1 MGLLGLIPVKSDSK
15 LNDQYERSGTRSF
28 NAGFTPDCDEVLA
41 RENLGILI
49 NYPHPSDNGMV
60 VSEIAVTQGDVVS
73 RWTDPLNPTDVNT
86 GVECYYWDV
95 QITYGPWDP
104 LTHTATG
111 NPVDQPVDVSFQWQV
126 FEQAA
131 DVAMVPGSDIPG
143 PPTFVP
149 VVNSANDPFDPPV
162 TREQLKG
169 IMRVSWNSLTFDPGT
184 FFVYGNMIN
193 NDTWNGFPP
202 FSVKFC
208 PPNMPQRLYS
218 QFLGQNYYRLEGEFS
233 FNPNDKGWNAFPID
247 RGYRA
252 LNGSGV
258 PFKIVDVNGQPISQ
272 PALLNGS
279 GAVLTTLSSYVQ
291 MEFQVYT
298 STVFATAF
306 PNLKSLFS

>member
-15 LNDQYERSGTRSF
+15 ENDQFERSGTRSYT
-28 NAGFTPDCDEVLA
+28 AGFTADCDENYA
-41 RENLGILI
+41 RANLGASFVI
-49 NYPHPSDNGMV
+49 NYPHPSDSGQV
-60 VSEIAVTQGDVVS
+60 VAEIAVSQGGEVS
-73 RWTDPLNPTDVNT
+73 IWTNPLNATDTNNGT
-86 GVECYYWDV
+86 ACYYWDV

-131 DVAMVPGSDIPG
+131 DVAMVPGSS

-149 VVNSANDPFDPPV
+149 VLNSANDPFDPPV

-169 IMRVSWNSLTFDPGT
+169 IMRVAWNSLTFSPAT
-184 FFVYGNMIN
+184 FFAYGNMIN
-193 NDTWNGFPP
+193 SDTWNGFNP
-202 FSVKFC
+202 FSVKFS

-218 QFLGQNYYRLEGEFS
+218 QFLGQNYYRLEAEFA
-233 FNPNDKGWNAFPID
+233 FNPNDGGWNAKPID

-258 PFKIVDVNGQPISQ
+258 PYKIVDVNGQPISQ

-279 GAVLTTLSSYVQ
+279 GAVLTSPSGYVQ
-291 MEFQVYT
+291 IPFQVYL
-298 STVFATAF
+298 STAFATAF
-306 PNLKSLFS
+306 PNLTTLF